1 MDHEKYMRMAL
12 ELAAQAEGDGDVPV
26 GCVIVKDGQVIG
38 RGRNRREERGD
49 ATAHAEVE
57 AIRDAC
63 AHTGSWRLTGCTL
76 YVTLEPC
83 PMCAGAIINSRLR
96 RVVYGAADTKAGC
109 CGSVTDLFALPFN
122 HHPVVEKGL
131 CAQQAQEL
139 LQEFFVSLRSRRAAR
154 PRWKPPVSPEGNMKK
169 S

>member
-12 ELAAQAEGDGDVPV
+12 ELAAEAEGDGDVPV

-83 PMCAGAIINSRLR
+83 PMCAGAIINSRIHTLR
-96 RVVYGAADTKAGC
+96 YGTRDDKAGC
-109 CGSVTDLFALPFN
+109 CGSVLNLFEERFN
-122 HHPVVEKGL
+122 HHPRIYQGPLKEACEGQLQDFFRGLREKDG
-131 CAQQAQEL
+131 E
-139 LQEFFVSLRSRRAAR
+139 S
-154 PRWKPPVSPEGNMKK
+154 
-169 S
+169 